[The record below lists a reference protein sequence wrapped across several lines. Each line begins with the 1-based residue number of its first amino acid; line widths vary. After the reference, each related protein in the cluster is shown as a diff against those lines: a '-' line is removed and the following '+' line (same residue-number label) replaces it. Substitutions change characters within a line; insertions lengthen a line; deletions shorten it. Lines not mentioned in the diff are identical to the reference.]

1 MPALAAESTIGT
13 MNLTKNLRYALDRAE
28 LFRDAVC
35 GEPDDWQSRLLA
47 SEAKRIVIN
56 ASRQSGKSKTCAIL
70 CAHEICFPSTPDGSP
85 SLVVAVAPSLRQSTE
100 LCRSIFDA
108 VRIVEP
114 DVKMQSLT
122 RLETTSGSR
131 CIALPQSE
139 NIRGLSRVSLA
150 AVDECA
156 RVDSAMMAAVRPMLS
171 VSNGRLVLMLTP
183 FGKLGAFWEA
193 WSGASGGEWEKY
205 SALASANPRI
215 SKEFL
220 DEERKALGPF
230 LFSQE
235 WECQFLEPES
245 AMFSDELIKNGLE
258 DYPYLRL

>member
-1 MPALAAESTIGT
+1 MKLA
-13 MNLTKNLRYALDRAE
+13 KNLRYALDRAE
-28 LFRDAVC
+28 LFRDAVY

-56 ASRQSGKSKTCAIL
+56 ASRQSGKSKTCSIL
-70 CAHEICFPSTPDGSP
+70 CAHEICFPSTQDGSP

-108 VRIVEP
+108 VRVIEP

-122 RLETTSGSR
+122 RLETTSGAR

-156 RVDSAMMAAVRPMLS
+156 RVDDSMMAAVRPMLS
-171 VSNGRLVLMLTP
+171 VSDGRLVLMSTP
-183 FGKLGAFWEA
+183 FGKRGAFWDA
-193 WSGASGGEWEKY
+193 WSDESDTWEKY

-215 SKEFL
+215 SKAFL
-220 DEERKALGPF
+220 EEERKALGPF

-258 DYPYLRL
+258 DYPYLKL